1 MADEGEQDSGGGS
14 VLKKYGPLALIVL
27 MAQAVLGW
35 VLLTQILHTDR
46 PGTQEQQSTE
56 QLIDDR
62 PAPSGPEG
70 GGRGTE
76 HQELPFIYAPTKLAE
91 MTANPAGTNSQ
102 RFVMFSVQ
110 LGIVAENTAETD
122 PEKRNLTE
130 KMAEH
135 PEVTEKLNE
144 YVALMKSIIVR
155 IVRQKTIPELEGE
168 NLQATADEIRES
180 INAEVLE
187 EAFKVEPDKPGFLGL
202 FGGEKKNKIKVIV
215 QDVIFTDIIVQ

>member
-1 MADEGEQDSGGGS
+1 MADEGEQDGGGGS

-27 MAQAVLGW
+27 LAQVVLAWAVLTF
-35 VLLTQILHTDR
+35 VLKGNL
-46 PGTQEQQSTE
+46 PKQQPQQTEE
-56 QLIDDR
+56 QLIDER
-62 PAPSGPEG
+62 PAATVQEG
-70 GGRGTE
+70 GTHGTE
-76 HQELPFIYAPTKLAE
+76 RQELPYIFAPAKLAD

-122 PEKRNLTE
+122 PEKRNITE

-144 YVALMKSIIVR
+144 YVALMKSIIVK

-168 NLQATADEIRES
+168 NLQTTADEIKES
-180 INAEVLE
+180 INEEVLK
-187 EAFKVEPDKPGFLGL
+187 EAFKVEPDKPKTLGL
-202 FGGEKKNKIKVIV
+202 FGGEKKNKIEVRV

>member
-1 MADEGEQDSGGGS
+1 MADEGEQDGGGGS

-27 MAQAVLGW
+27 LAQAVLGFAI
-35 VLLTQILHTDR
+35 VTYLRGNL
-46 PGTQEQQSTE
+46 PEQQPQQAEE
-56 QLIDDR
+56 QLIDER
-62 PAPSGPEG
+62 PATTVQEG
-70 GGRGTE
+70 GTHGTE
-76 HQELPFIYAPTKLAE
+76 HQELPYIFAPAKLSD

-135 PEVTEKLNE
+135 PEVTERLNE
-144 YVALMKSIIVR
+144 YVALMKSIIVK

-168 NLQATADEIRES
+168 NLQATADEIKES
-180 INAEVLE
+180 INEEVLK
-187 EAFKVEPDKPGFLGL
+187 EAFKVEPDKPKFLGL
-202 FGGEKKNKIKVIV
+202 FGGEKKNKIEVLV